1 MDPYEPNELK
11 IIQEHSDTVKPVS
24 NNEMTDEQNI
34 NNADNANEINTIVSQ
49 SANAIVNNLNV
60 NPNNLIEQAPSN
72 HSNEGLQEAHSER
85 TDEISNMIT
94 NMMGEIQ
101 MYRNSIRNIVN
112 NNTHLNPNNNN
123 QVGVNPQL
131 NLGNNGLNLNGLIQ
145 TIPDDNELAGLNQNA
160 VDVLTHLNN
169 QAQAISAGDAN
180 AINNINSAGDGQ
192 ILQGGDVLLQ
202 PETVNLLSANL
213 LEQGGIPNLN
223 IEVNPPSNTIT
234 DETYP
239 M

>member
-1 MDPYEPNELK
+1 
-11 IIQEHSDTVKPVS
+11 
-24 NNEMTDEQNI
+24 
-34 NNADNANEINTIVSQ
+34 
-49 SANAIVNNLNV
+49 
-60 NPNNLIEQAPSN
+60 
-72 HSNEGLQEAHSER
+72 
-85 TDEISNMIT
+85 
-94 NMMGEIQ
+94 
-101 MYRNSIRNIVN
+101 
-112 NNTHLNPNNNN
+112 
-123 QVGVNPQL
+123 
-131 NLGNNGLNLNGLIQ
+131 LNGLIQ
-145 TIPDDNELAGLNQNA
+145 TIPDDNEFAGLNQNA

-180 AINNINSAGDGQ
+180 AINNINSAGGEQ

-239 M
+239 MLVSDETLGKINLDKEFLGALPKELVIETIVNQLSM